1 MMNRIKFWILTII
14 LLTAAC
20 FFSLYLF
27 TYGQSSPKK
36 KLPDNDE
43 CLMCHDDPTITMEKG
58 GKVKSLEVKKF
69 TLAKSVHAYLKCDD
83 CHKGFD
89 PSSIPH
95 KDKIEPINCQD
106 CHKDAST
113 KHKFHPGMQFAGI
126 NSIKPEYNCKNCHGT
141 HSITSPKN
149 PNSITHFT
157 KSTNFCGNC
166 HKEQKESHLKSVHS
180 FEYEKNNPNAPT
192 CIFCHN
198 QPITQ
203 GFKIDKVQ
211 QKLNQEKL
219 CLNCHLKG
227 TQTEFSKSLVDYEK
241 STHGQALLKGNKTAA
256 VCVDCHGTHEL
267 LKASDPK
274 SKINRFEI
282 PNVCGKCHIS
292 IANEYRASIH
302 GQSLIK
308 GNMDSPGCTY
318 CHGEHGIAPV
328 PEVTQRLITENK
340 MNFNTVVS
348 TRMHYCVEC
357 HTNDT
362 LMKKYN
368 ISTVAKAHEWL
379 PNLSRHYETVRCV
392 DCHSSYEPP
401 NLSHNILPPD
411 RTIKKCEECHS
422 KNSILMT
429 KLYKHEKEKSREK
442 YGFINGTIL
451 SDAYVIGTT
460 RNVILDVLSIAI
472 FGIAIFGIFVHAAM
486 RWYFKRSPNIAEN
499 SEDNED
505 DNENQ

>member
-1 MMNRIKFWILTII
+1 MKRINILIFVVLSLATGF
-14 LLTAAC
+14 
-20 FFSLYLF
+20 FFSLDIF
-27 TYGQSSPKK
+27 IYGKTAPKK

-69 TLAKSVHAYLKCDD
+69 TLAKSVHAYLKCDE
-83 CHKGFD
+83 CHIGFD
-89 PSSIPH
+89 PSAIPH
-95 KDKIEPINCQD
+95 KDKIEPINCQS
-106 CHKDAST
+106 CHQDAYQ
-113 KHKFHPGMQFAGI
+113 KHKFHPGMKFAGI
-126 NSIKPEYNCKNCHGT
+126 NSTKPEYNCKGCHGT
-141 HSITSPKN
+141 HNITSPKN
-149 PNSITHFT
+149 PNSALHFT
-157 KSTNFCGNC
+157 NSTNFCGNC
-166 HKEQKESHLKSVHS
+166 HKDEKTAHLKSVHS

-192 CIFCHN
+192 CIYCHKE
-198 QPITQ
+198 PITN
-203 GFKIDKVQ
+203 GFNLEKVQ
-211 QKLNQEKL
+211 LKLNQEKL

-227 TQTEFSKSLVDYEK
+227 TQTEFSKSLVNYEE
-241 STHGQALLKGNKTAA
+241 STHGRALQKGNKSAA
-256 VCVDCHGTHEL
+256 VCVDCHGAHEL
-267 LKASDPK
+267 LKASDPR

-292 IANEYRASIH
+292 IANEYKASIH
-302 GQSLIK
+302 GQSLLK

-328 PEVTQRLITENK
+328 PEVTQRIITAHN

-348 TRMHYCVEC
+348 TRMLYCVEC

-379 PNLSRHYETVRCV
+379 PNVARHYQTVRCV

-451 SDAYVIGTT
+451 SDAYVVGTT

-472 FGIAIFGIFVHAAM
+472 FGVAIFGIFIHAFM
-486 RWYFKRSPNIAEN
+486 RWYFRRSPHI
-499 SEDNED
+499 EDEKEHSD
-505 DNENQ
+505 DKEHEE